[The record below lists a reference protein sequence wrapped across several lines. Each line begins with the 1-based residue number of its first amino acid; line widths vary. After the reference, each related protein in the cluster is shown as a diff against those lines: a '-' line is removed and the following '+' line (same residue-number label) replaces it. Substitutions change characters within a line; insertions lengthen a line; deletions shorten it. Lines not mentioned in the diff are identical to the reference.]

1 MIENLEKLCKHNSD
15 PEADYLEPVEAIGME
30 GKITEKNSSRL
41 QKLFFESFIKA
52 DIAPSMIVVEGE
64 YYTAYFEN
72 QTENYSIPTSV
83 EQIIRAMA
91 KIAELYAAEEYG
103 VTNIFIPY
111 DEEKKVLKKSCPP
124 EKRLNPDKD
133 FYKVY
138 GSKPTD
144 LCQIIGDIKG
154 EWIIGKD
161 QPLEVGS
168 PMLESERKG
177 KQGTVYVMAPK
188 TDCPPEFYHQTM
200 KMSYENNLFVKE
212 VICETNKQL
221 FHRKLTKIIDSMSEN
236 DKLVLNDF
244 QKLQEKVSFEE
255 LTLLMCNT
263 SGKGS
268 VLISN
273 EKNTQFLDFWTIS
286 SLQEF
291 SASMPF
297 VDKILDACSDL
308 FKYV

>member
-15 PEADYLEPVEAIGME
+15 PEADYLEPVEVIGMK

-64 YYTAYFEN
+64 HYAA
-72 QTENYSIPTSV
+72 YSIPTSV
-83 EQIIRAMA
+83 EQVIRAMA
-91 KIAELYAAEEYG
+91 KLAELYSEELYG
-103 VTNIFIPY
+103 VKEIFIPY
-111 DEEKKVLKKSCPP
+111 NEENTILAKNCPL

-144 LCQIIGDIKG
+144 LCQIVGDIKG
-154 EWIIGKD
+154 GWIVGKD

-188 TDCPPEFYHQTM
+188 PDCPPEFYHETM

-212 VICETNKQL
+212 VICEINKQL

-244 QKLQEKVSFEE
+244 QKILEKVSFEE

-291 SASMPF
+291 SASVPF